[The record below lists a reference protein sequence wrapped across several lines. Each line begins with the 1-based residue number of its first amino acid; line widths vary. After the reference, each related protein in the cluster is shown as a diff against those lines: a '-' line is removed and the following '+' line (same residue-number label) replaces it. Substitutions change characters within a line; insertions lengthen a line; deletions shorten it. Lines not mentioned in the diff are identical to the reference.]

1 MFGNYCFRLMLWSLN
16 PISDEWSEANLIF
29 KVLKNKT
36 KRYQPF
42 LECQPTM

>member
-29 KVLKNKT
+29 KVLKNKP
-36 KRYQPF
+36 KIF
-42 LECQPTM
+42 LECQPTMYI